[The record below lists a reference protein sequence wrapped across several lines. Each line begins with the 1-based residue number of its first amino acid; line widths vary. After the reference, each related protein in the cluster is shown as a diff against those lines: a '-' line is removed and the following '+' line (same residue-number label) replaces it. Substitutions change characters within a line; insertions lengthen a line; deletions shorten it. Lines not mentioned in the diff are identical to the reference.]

1 MPLCF
6 LPRGIDNSSGD
17 IVFVPKDE
25 RFGPLAGKMIGTSF
39 GYCEHYLVIREV
51 MKDGKVQG
59 GVVPLPGEFLS
70 GAHRGA
76 FSQKDGHLYLVGTDG
91 WQSYAQENGSLQRIR
106 WTGKDMMIPESVK
119 THKNGLIIRFNDFID
134 PNSLDLDKAFAA
146 QWNYL
151 YSGAYGSPEYSVL
164 QPGITGHDPVKI
176 RSLHALKDG
185 KSIFVEIPQL
195 HPVMQFHL
203 YLEMKTRNGDAF
215 TPDIYYSIFH
225 QGEEFTDF
233 PGYQVTAKNKW
244 NDFPHPDESPVD
256 PRLLAQEAQA
266 KIVGDEKVLAAIE
279 QVELDAIAG
288 LQYAQKELRV
298 KAGAKVA
305 LTFRNLDP
313 SMPHNVAIVEPDR
326 LTAIM
331 DASMKLAAS
340 PEGLAKHYVPEDKGV
355 IALSPVLQSGNS
367 YVMYFRSP
375 RTPGVYPYLCTYP
388 GHWQVMQGKLIV
400 E

>member
-1 MPLCF
+1 L
-6 LPRGIDNSSGD
+6 D
-17 IVFVPKDE
+17 I
-25 RFGPLAGKMIGTSF
+25 
-39 GYCEHYLVIREV
+39 
-51 MKDGKVQG
+51 
-59 GVVPLPGEFLS
+59 
-70 GAHRGA
+70 
-76 FSQKDGHLYLVGTDG
+76 
-91 WQSYAQENGSLQRIR
+91 N
-106 WTGKDMMIPESVK
+106 
-119 THKNGLIIRFNDFID
+119 
-134 PNSLDLDKAFAA
+134 KAFAE

-151 YSGAYGSPEYSVL
+151 YSGAYGSPEYSVRN
-164 QPGITGHDPVKI
+164 PGITGHDPVKI

-203 YLEMKTRNGDAF
+203 YLELKTRDGRAF
-215 TPDIYYSIFH
+215 KPDIYYSIFH
-225 QGEEFTDF
+225 QGENFTDF
-233 PGYQVTAKNKW
+233 PGYRASAKNKW

-256 PRLLAQEAQA
+256 PRLLAQEAQS

-298 KAGAKVA
+298 KAGSKVA

-313 SMPHNVAIVEPDR
+313 SMPHNVAIVKPDR

-355 IALSPVLQSGNS
+355 IALSPLLQTGNS

-375 RTPGVYPYLCTYP
+375 RKPGTYPYLCTYP